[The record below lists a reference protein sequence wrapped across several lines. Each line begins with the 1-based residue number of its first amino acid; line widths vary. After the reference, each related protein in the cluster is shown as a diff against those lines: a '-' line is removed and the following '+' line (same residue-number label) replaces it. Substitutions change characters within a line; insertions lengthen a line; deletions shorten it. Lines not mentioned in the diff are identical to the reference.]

1 MQWSLVYIFIHIY
14 GVKTTH
20 CTTSIDSKVI
30 HSRLSF
36 NVNCNLD
43 IRSCHVGYFQL
54 NVRAAKGCR
63 LCSQSS
69 TLQCCALCCPIMNDN
84 FHLTCT
90 NLQKGAPGNLQALC
104 ETFTVSYVLSPHTDT
119 ALWNICPIQ
128 PMYCNIVIYSKF
140 SMFIIHCWLLSIEY
154 WSAK

>member
-1 MQWSLVYIFIHIY
+1 MQLSLVYIFIHIY

-20 CTTSIDSKVI
+20 WSTSIDSKVI

-90 NLQKGAPGNLQALC
+90 NLQKGAPGNRAVANFKPCVRLLQCLMYCHHTLTQPC
-104 ETFTVSYVLSPHTDT
+104 ETFVQFNLCI
-119 ALWNICPIQ
+119 AI
-128 PMYCNIVIYSKF
+128 
-140 SMFIIHCWLLSIEY
+140 LLYIPNFPCL
-154 WSAK
+154 